1 MDQALQNPLGTEKI
15 PQLLTRF
22 AVPSVIA
29 MLVSSLYNIVDQI
42 FIGQGV
48 GVLGNAATNVAFP
61 LVTVCTATALLF
73 GIGGA
78 AEDTPGADAQAQ
90 LDAAV
95 QKAVA
100 ARVKELNAAHAQ
112 EMEDRELDYA
122 LRGAVTDA
130 QDADLVLGLLDRGK
144 LKRKDGKVEGLDE
157 QLQALRKSKPFLFVQ
172 KAAQEPP
179 KLSGAQPAGGGS
191 PAGTGAPTRYTR
203 EQIARMTP
211 QEINAHWDD
220 VSASLNS

>member
-1 MDQALQNPLGTEKI
+1 MIRDRKWLAPEG
-15 PQLLTRF
+15 
-22 AVPSVIA
+22 A
-29 MLVSSLYNIVDQI
+29 
-42 FIGQGV
+42 
-48 GVLGNAATNVAFP
+48 
-61 LVTVCTATALLF
+61 
-73 GIGGA
+73 GGA
-78 AEDTPGADAQAQ
+78 GAPEGGAGAGSPTGAGNSGGTPAGGAPAPQPAPAPGPQPAPEARYTQAQ

-172 KAAQEPP
+172 KGAESP

-191 PAGTGAPTRYTR
+191 PAGTSAPTRYTR

>member
-1 MDQALQNPLGTEKI
+1 MNRWNRKWLAPE
-15 PQLLTRF
+15 
-22 AVPSVIA
+22 
-29 MLVSSLYNIVDQI
+29 
-42 FIGQGV
+42 GV
-48 GVLGNAATNVAFP
+48 GGAGAP
-61 LVTVCTATALLF
+61 E
-73 GIGGA
+73 GGA
-78 AEDTPGADAQAQ
+78 GSPTGAGDPAGGAPAAPAPQPAPQPAPVPEARYTQAQ

-172 KAAQEPP
+172 KAAESP

-191 PAGTGAPTRYTR
+191 PAGTSAPTRYTR
-203 EQIARMTP
+203 EQIAHMTP

>member
-1 MDQALQNPLGTEKI
+1 MNRWNRKWLAPE
-15 PQLLTRF
+15 
-22 AVPSVIA
+22 
-29 MLVSSLYNIVDQI
+29 
-42 FIGQGV
+42 GV
-48 GVLGNAATNVAFP
+48 GGAGAP
-61 LVTVCTATALLF
+61 E
-73 GIGGA
+73 GGA
-78 AEDTPGADAQAQ
+78 GSPTGAGDPAGGAPAAPAPQPAPQPAPVPEARYTQAQ

-172 KAAQEPP
+172 KAQEPP

-203 EQIARMTP
+203 EQIAHMTP

>member
-1 MDQALQNPLGTEKI
+1 MNRWNRKWLAPE
-15 PQLLTRF
+15 
-22 AVPSVIA
+22 
-29 MLVSSLYNIVDQI
+29 
-42 FIGQGV
+42 GV
-48 GVLGNAATNVAFP
+48 GGAGAP
-61 LVTVCTATALLF
+61 E
-73 GIGGA
+73 GGA
-78 AEDTPGADAQAQ
+78 GSPTGAGDPAGGAPAAPASQPAPQPAPVPEARYTQAQ

-172 KAAQEPP
+172 KAAESP

-191 PAGTGAPTRYTR
+191 PAGTSAPTRYTR
-203 EQIARMTP
+203 EQIAHMTP

>member
-1 MDQALQNPLGTEKI
+1 MNRWNRKWLAPE
-15 PQLLTRF
+15 
-22 AVPSVIA
+22 
-29 MLVSSLYNIVDQI
+29 
-42 FIGQGV
+42 GV
-48 GVLGNAATNVAFP
+48 GGAGAP
-61 LVTVCTATALLF
+61 E
-73 GIGGA
+73 GGA
-78 AEDTPGADAQAQ
+78 GSPTGAGDPAGGAPAAPAPQPAPQPAPVPEARYTQAQ

-172 KAAQEPP
+172 NAAESP

-191 PAGTGAPTRYTR
+191 PAGTSAPTRYTR
-203 EQIARMTP
+203 EQIAHMTP

>member
-1 MDQALQNPLGTEKI
+1 MNRWNRKWLAP
-15 PQLLTRF
+15 
-22 AVPSVIA
+22 V
-29 MLVSSLYNIVDQI
+29 
-42 FIGQGV
+42 GV
-48 GVLGNAATNVAFP
+48 GGAGAP
-61 LVTVCTATALLF
+61 E
-73 GIGGA
+73 GGA
-78 AEDTPGADAQAQ
+78 GSPTGAGDPAGGAPAAPAPQPAPQPAPVPEARYTQAQ

-172 KAAQEPP
+172 KAAESP

>member
-1 MDQALQNPLGTEKI
+1 MNRWNRKWLAPEG
-15 PQLLTRF
+15 
-22 AVPSVIA
+22 A
-29 MLVSSLYNIVDQI
+29 
-42 FIGQGV
+42 
-48 GVLGNAATNVAFP
+48 
-61 LVTVCTATALLF
+61 
-73 GIGGA
+73 GGA
-78 AEDTPGADAQAQ
+78 GAPEGGAGAGNPTGAGNSGGTPAGGAPAPQPVPAPQPAPEARYTQAQ

>member
-1 MDQALQNPLGTEKI
+1 MIRDRKWLAPEG
-15 PQLLTRF
+15 
-22 AVPSVIA
+22 A
-29 MLVSSLYNIVDQI
+29 
-42 FIGQGV
+42 
-48 GVLGNAATNVAFP
+48 
-61 LVTVCTATALLF
+61 
-73 GIGGA
+73 GGA
-78 AEDTPGADAQAQ
+78 GAPEGGAGSPTGAGSPAGGAPAAPAPQPAPQPAPEARYTQAQ

-100 ARVKELNAAHAQ
+100 ARVKELNATHAQ

-172 KAAQEPP
+172 KGAEPP

>member
-1 MDQALQNPLGTEKI
+1 MNRWNRKWLAPEG
-15 PQLLTRF
+15 
-22 AVPSVIA
+22 A
-29 MLVSSLYNIVDQI
+29 
-42 FIGQGV
+42 
-48 GVLGNAATNVAFP
+48 
-61 LVTVCTATALLF
+61 
-73 GIGGA
+73 GGA
-78 AEDTPGADAQAQ
+78 GAPEGGAGSPTGAGISGGAPAGGAGVPAPQPAPEARYTQAQ

-179 KLSGAQPAGGGS
+179 KLSGAQPAGSGS
-191 PAGTGAPTRYTR
+191 PAGTGAPIRYTR

-211 QEINAHWDD
+211 QEINAHWGD

>member
-1 MDQALQNPLGTEKI
+1 MIRDRKWLAPE
-15 PQLLTRF
+15 
-22 AVPSVIA
+22 
-29 MLVSSLYNIVDQI
+29 
-42 FIGQGV
+42 
-48 GVLGNAATNVAFP
+48 
-61 LVTVCTATALLF
+61 
-73 GIGGA
+73 GGA
-78 AEDTPGADAQAQ
+78 GAGSPTGAGNSGGTPAGSAPAPQPAPEARYTQAQ

-172 KAAQEPP
+172 KAAESP

-191 PAGTGAPTRYTR
+191 PAGTSAPTRYTR

>member
-1 MDQALQNPLGTEKI
+1 MNRWNRKWLAPE
-15 PQLLTRF
+15 
-22 AVPSVIA
+22 
-29 MLVSSLYNIVDQI
+29 
-42 FIGQGV
+42 GV
-48 GVLGNAATNVAFP
+48 GGAGAP
-61 LVTVCTATALLF
+61 E
-73 GIGGA
+73 GGA
-78 AEDTPGADAQAQ
+78 GSPTGAGDPAGGAPAAPAPQPAPQPAPVPEARYTQAQ

-100 ARVKELNAAHAQ
+100 ARGQGAQRGPRAGDGGPRAGLRAA
-112 EMEDRELDYA
+112 
-122 LRGAVTDA
+122 RGVTDA

-172 KAAQEPP
+172 KAAESP

-191 PAGTGAPTRYTR
+191 PAGTSAPTRYTR
-203 EQIARMTP
+203 EQIAHMTP

>member
-1 MDQALQNPLGTEKI
+1 MIWNRKWLAPEG
-15 PQLLTRF
+15 
-22 AVPSVIA
+22 A
-29 MLVSSLYNIVDQI
+29 
-42 FIGQGV
+42 
-48 GVLGNAATNVAFP
+48 
-61 LVTVCTATALLF
+61 
-73 GIGGA
+73 GGA
-78 AEDTPGADAQAQ
+78 GAPEGGAGSPTGAGNSGGTPAGSAPAPQPAPEARYTQAQ

-112 EMEDRELDYA
+112 EMEARELDYA

-130 QDADLVLGLLDRGK
+130 QDADLVLDLLDRGK

-172 KAAQEPP
+172 KGAEPP

-191 PAGTGAPTRYTR
+191 PAGTGAPIRYTR
-203 EQIARMTP
+203 EQIAHMTP

>member
-1 MDQALQNPLGTEKI
+1 MNRWNRKWLAPEG
-15 PQLLTRF
+15 
-22 AVPSVIA
+22 A
-29 MLVSSLYNIVDQI
+29 
-42 FIGQGV
+42 
-48 GVLGNAATNVAFP
+48 
-61 LVTVCTATALLF
+61 
-73 GIGGA
+73 GGA
-78 AEDTPGADAQAQ
+78 GAPEGGAGSPTGAGISGGAPAGGAPAPQPVPAPQPAPEARYTQAQ

-172 KAAQEPP
+172 KAQEPP

>member
-1 MDQALQNPLGTEKI
+1 MNRWNRKWLAPE
-15 PQLLTRF
+15 
-22 AVPSVIA
+22 
-29 MLVSSLYNIVDQI
+29 
-42 FIGQGV
+42 GV
-48 GVLGNAATNVAFP
+48 GGAGAP
-61 LVTVCTATALLF
+61 E
-73 GIGGA
+73 GGA
-78 AEDTPGADAQAQ
+78 GSPTGAGDPAGGAPAAPAPQPAPQPAPVPEARYTQAQ

-172 KAAQEPP
+172 KAAESP

-191 PAGTGAPTRYTR
+191 PAGTSAPTRYTR

>member
-1 MDQALQNPLGTEKI
+1 MIRDRKWLAPE
-15 PQLLTRF
+15 
-22 AVPSVIA
+22 
-29 MLVSSLYNIVDQI
+29 
-42 FIGQGV
+42 GV
-48 GVLGNAATNVAFP
+48 GGAGAP
-61 LVTVCTATALLF
+61 E
-73 GIGGA
+73 GGA
-78 AEDTPGADAQAQ
+78 GSPTGAGSPAGGAGAPAPQPAPQPAPAPGPQPAPEARYTQAQ

-112 EMEDRELDYA
+112 EMEERELDYA

-172 KAAQEPP
+172 KAAESP

-191 PAGTGAPTRYTR
+191 PAGTSAPTRYTR